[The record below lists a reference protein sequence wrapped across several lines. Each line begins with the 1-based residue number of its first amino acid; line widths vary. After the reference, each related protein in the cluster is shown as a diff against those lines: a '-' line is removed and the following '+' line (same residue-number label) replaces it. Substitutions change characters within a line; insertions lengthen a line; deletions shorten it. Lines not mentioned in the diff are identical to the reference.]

1 MRRLGLVTVLPS
13 SRVLSSAEARA
24 DGPWCARYGTGLEGI
39 NCGFYSFEQCQAA
52 ILRQRWA
59 LLAKLV
65 VRHRQGTTQAPATT
79 LGRLHQA
86 S

>member
-24 DGPWCARYGTGLEGI
+24 DGPWCARYGTGLEGS

-52 ILRQRWA
+52 ISGNGGRCSQNLLYGTDIEARRRQQ
-59 LLAKLV
+59 
-65 VRHRQGTTQAPATT
+65 RH
-79 LGRLHQA
+79 
-86 S
+86 

>member
-24 DGPWCARYGTGLEGI
+24 DGPWCARYGTGLEGS

-52 ILRQRWA
+52 ISGNGGRCSQNLLYGTDGEPRRRQQ
-59 LLAKLV
+59 
-65 VRHRQGTTQAPATT
+65 RH
-79 LGRLHQA
+79 
-86 S
+86 

>member
-24 DGPWCARYGTGLEGI
+24 DGPWCAHYGTGLEGS

-52 ILRQRWA
+52 ISGNGGRCSQNLLYGTDIEARRRQQ
-59 LLAKLV
+59 
-65 VRHRQGTTQAPATT
+65 RH
-79 LGRLHQA
+79 
-86 S
+86 

>member
-24 DGPWCARYGTGLEGI
+24 DGPWCARYGTGLEGS

-52 ILRQRWA
+52 ISGNGGRCSQNLLYGTDGEPRRRQQR
-59 LLAKLV
+59 
-65 VRHRQGTTQAPATT
+65 R
-79 LGRLHQA
+79 
-86 S
+86 